1 MARIIWGLIVTLFL
15 LFIVFPNFYRLIFY
29 GERGGKGFSSDIG
42 IRIKV
47 GIFVSILLFI
57 LFSTRV
63 FSFS

>member
-1 MARIIWGLIVTLFL
+1 MNRIVWGLIVILFL
-15 LFIVFPNFYRLIFY
+15 LFIAFPNFYRLVFY
-29 GERGGKGFSSDIG
+29 NEKHGRGFSSDIG

-47 GIFVSILLFI
+47 GIFLSILLFV